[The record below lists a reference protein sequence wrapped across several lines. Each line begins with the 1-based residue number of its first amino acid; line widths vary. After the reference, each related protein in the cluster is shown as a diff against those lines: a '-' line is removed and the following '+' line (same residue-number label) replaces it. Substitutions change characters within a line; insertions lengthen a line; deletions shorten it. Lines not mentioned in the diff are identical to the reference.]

1 MMMDLTQTLQGQH
14 DAVTW
19 FAKYQLQSVINN
31 GVVPEW
37 FHGIIS
43 RKTAEDLLMPKPPGY
58 FLIRVSES
66 RIGYTLSYRAED
78 RCRHFMIDARQDG
91 QYEIV
96 GENRCH
102 QSLQDLV
109 DYHRR
114 TPIMPFSQVLTV
126 ACGQPSNDMTN
137 YAELLFPQKHPKPN
151 SSLPPNN
158 LLFPHTSHQAA
169 AEEEEEE
176 IPPALPYR
184 PTNLISSE
192 VLSPNRLYPCLDVEF
207 TQPAIPLPVKPVPI
221 PRKRY
226 AAENPSASQ
235 PPEVPSRSS
244 VPLRLNQVCTRTVS
258 APENTST
265 SGEQAA
271 AITNTQ
277 PGKQLEAKV
286 SVVTN
291 FRNLKKKFQKKRSNS
306 QDTTYAEIPKAETDH
321 AENEYQAIDRE
332 RTFSGTALSYPC
344 TDVRQTGQGLPQEY
358 FTPPP
363 FAPGH

>member
-1 MMMDLTQTLQGQH
+1 FFAELPETH

-126 ACGQPSNDMTN
+126 ACGQVRNCVCYMTFVQCSQRYTVRICSVLCYCND
-137 YAELLFPQKHPKPN
+137 
-151 SSLPPNN
+151 
-158 LLFPHTSHQAA
+158 
-169 AEEEEEE
+169 
-176 IPPALPYR
+176 
-184 PTNLISSE
+184 SE